1 VSSGRITISRDRDL
15 YGMARKYRIVIDGH
29 EVARVA
35 NGQEL
40 TVPVAPGRHL
50 VRVRLNRSHS
60 NELQLDLEADTE
72 ARVRVRRAGS
82 GWTKFLFGRHWPRPP
97 IVVALESCDA

>member
-15 YGMARKYRIVIDGH
+15 YGMARRYRIVIDGR
-29 EVARVA
+29 EVARVS
-35 NGQEL
+35 NGQEM

-50 VRVRLNRSHS
+50 VRVRFDHARS

-72 ARVRVRRAGS
+72 ALVRVRRAGN
-82 GWTKFLFGRHWPRPP
+82 GWTKLFFGRHWPRPP
-97 IVVALESCDA
+97 IVLSRASRDA